1 MGPFAS
7 YAIYLGIGVYFQIS
21 QGCDVIKSHSIA
33 IYKNFTSQNIFY
45 EAEGKWS
52 LAIKELVIGLSTQN
66 YAVKY
71 PQDPKAL
78 DEKKY
83 DRKYKSI

>member
-1 MGPFAS
+1 M
-7 YAIYLGIGVYFQIS
+7 YIS
-21 QGCDVIKSHSIA
+21 KFLKAVCDVIKSHSIA

-78 DEKKY
+78 DKKIW
-83 DRKYKSI
+83 KKI